1 MNQAND
7 DHFAIGANRFL
18 CEYVLKHLNA
28 YLESYDET
36 LKMRAIAR
44 QNQVE
49 RLSRIQ
55 RGVAEHNWDHRAEAD
70 IPEPQQWLPREIYAL
85 LPETA
90 VSHEDLEGQLREVLT
105 QAEAVVSA
113 NDDDLALVIKKIE
126 LEARRDSLIEV
137 YLAPFRLLR
146 LQAWTRLARLE
157 AGVDDPVDLYT
168 ADRGANRDDADGLL
182 NDGTTSGHAAIA
194 QLAETPLSDIRD
206 GPLGLRADLLNRTIQ
221 RKGEKYSGVIVSL
234 TDAQW
239 FFFRVVFEAG
249 GNATKK
255 TVSAAYERADCR
267 WSHSGIRDAR
277 DKANRELRDL
287 GVKLT
292 GKRLIDLDADEQSR

>member
-1 MNQAND
+1 MNQADD
-7 DHFAIGANRFL
+7 DHFTIGANQFL

-168 ADRGANRDDADGLL
+168 ADRDDADGLL
-182 NDGTTSGHAAIA
+182 NDDTTSGHAAIA

-221 RKGEKYSGVIVSL
+221 RKGEKYSGITISL
-234 TDAQW
+234 TPAQW
-239 FFFRVVFEAG
+239 FFFRVVFDAD
-249 GNATKK
+249 GNATNK
-255 TVSAAYERADCR
+255 TVRAAYERAGCKFDIDGR
-267 WSHSGIRDAR
+267 RDAR
-277 DKANRELRDL
+277 HKANGALRDL

-292 GKRLIDLDADEQSR
+292 GKRLIDLDVDEQSR